1 MYITNAHIPGMSL
14 CTYMVLLGLYVV
26 SKLSD
31 VFFRKCNVKCNYIAL
46 FVACLVVLFYTCMNV
61 KCNVPGSDKHFY
73 RTLLSSILT
82 KFYLS
87 PKFDSL

>member
-1 MYITNAHIPGMSL
+1 MNITIMRTYLVCHYVRIWYCWVYIEAVRRFL
-14 CTYMVLLGLYVV
+14 
-26 SKLSD
+26 
-31 VFFRKCNVKCNYIAL
+31 RKCNVKCNYIAL